1 MADSLWLTWLL
12 IPFGFMVAYGAI
24 PRLIEAAT
32 RYGFVSQ
39 PGGRR
44 SHPRPTPLLGGVA
57 IYVPFAAV
65 FLCFLV
71 LRLTGVLTFEQPS
84 VAKMV
89 TLFVGATWILI
100 LGTMDDREQI
110 GWPKKLIGQFA
121 AAFILVL
128 GGHTIAVATLP
139 FAGPVHFGWF
149 GPPLLIIAVILLTNA
164 INLIDGLDGLAG
176 GICFFAALTSG
187 VIAVAKGDAFTA
199 TVAFTISGG
208 LLGFLFFNF
217 PPASIFLGDG
227 GSMMTGFVLAT
238 LATSSAAIAPGQRLG
253 TILMIVAPFLPFGIP
268 VFEVT
273 LSIVRRWIRGQAI
286 FLGDGNH
293 LHHRLIGRMKNP
305 RLTVGVFYFFSAAL
319 CALTLFII
327 LQVNAPALTV
337 MAGFTVLILFAGAL
351 ASLRL
356 YRIENVVETLRN
368 RRHFKFLG
376 GFLGFMK
383 QRLKRARSLGE
394 LLELLESG
402 VKDLAFDSVEVLY
415 RGETI
420 EKWSNPRPIHV
431 GSPRIH
437 SEETF
442 DEAQLTV
449 KWARPVHN
457 DDCYNEYLMLTWYRF
472 LVAFK
477 DEMALHTG
485 EISRPAS
492 SKVLDLTSKLSR

>member
-1 MADSLWLTWLL
+1 
-12 IPFGFMVAYGAI
+12 
-24 PRLIEAAT
+24 
-32 RYGFVSQ
+32 
-39 PGGRR
+39 
-44 SHPRPTPLLGGVA
+44 
-57 IYVPFAAV
+57 
-65 FLCFLV
+65 
-71 LRLTGVLTFEQPS
+71 
-84 VAKMV
+84 
-89 TLFVGATWILI
+89 
-100 LGTMDDREQI
+100 
-110 GWPKKLIGQFA
+110 
-121 AAFILVL
+121 
-128 GGHTIAVATLP
+128 
-139 FAGPVHFGWF
+139 
-149 GPPLLIIAVILLTNA
+149 
-164 INLIDGLDGLAG
+164 
-176 GICFFAALTSG
+176 

-199 TVAFTISGG
+199 TIAFTISGG

-253 TILMIVAPFLPFGIP
+253 AILMLVAPFLPFGIP
-268 VFEVT
+268 VLEVS
-273 LSIVRRWIRGQAI
+273 LSIMRRWIRGQAI

-305 RLTVGVFYFFSAAL
+305 RLTVAVFYFFSAAL

-337 MAGFTVLILFAGAL
+337 LAGFTVLILFAGAL

-356 YRIENVVETLRN
+356 YRIENLVETLKN

-383 QRLKRARSLGE
+383 QRLKRARSLSE

-415 RGETI
+415 QGETI

-449 KWARPVHN
+449 RWVRPVHN

-477 DEMALHTG
+477 DEMARHTG

-492 SKVLDLTSKLSR
+492 SKVLDLTSKLSK

>member
-1 MADSLWLTWLL
+1 MADPLWLTWLL

-24 PRLIEAAT
+24 PHMMAVAA
-32 RYGFVSQ
+32 RYGFMSA

-57 IYVPFAAV
+57 IYAPFAIV
-65 FLCFLV
+65 FLCFLI
-71 LRLTGVLTFEQPS
+71 LRLSGALVFEQPS

-100 LGTMDDREQI
+100 LGTLDDREQI
-110 GWPKKLIGQFA
+110 GWPKKLIGQFLA
-121 AAFILVL
+121 ALILVL
-128 GGHTIAVATLP
+128 GGHTVAVATVP
-139 FAGPVHFGWF
+139 FAGPVDFGWF
-149 GPPLLIIAVILLTNA
+149 GPPLLIMAVILLTNA

-187 VIAVAKGDAFTA
+187 VIAVVKGDAFTA
-199 TVAFTISGG
+199 TVAFTISGA
-208 LLGFLFFNF
+208 LLGFLVFNF
-217 PPASIFLGDG
+217 PPASIFMGDG

-238 LATSSAAIAPGQRLG
+238 LATSSAAVSPGQRLG
-253 TILMIVAPFLPFGIP
+253 TILVLVAPFLPFGIP
-268 VFEVT
+268 VFEVG
-273 LSIVRRWIRGQAI
+273 LSITRRWIRGQAI

-293 LHHRLIGRMKNP
+293 LHHRLIGRIKNP

-319 CALTLFII
+319 CALTLFIV
-327 LQVNAPALTV
+327 LQIKAPSLTIV
-337 MAGFTVLILFAGAL
+337 AGLTVLILFGGAL

-356 YRIENVVETLRN
+356 YRIENLVDTIRN

-383 QRLKRARSLGE
+383 QRLKRAGSLSE

-420 EKWSNPRPIHV
+420 KKWSNPRPIHV

-442 DEAQLTV
+442 DESHLTV
-449 KWARPVHN
+449 KWARPAHD
-457 DDCYNEYLMLTWYRF
+457 DDCYNEYLMLTWHRF
-472 LVAFK
+472 LNAFK

-485 EISRPAS
+485 EVSRPAS
-492 SKVLDLTSKLSR
+492 RKVVEFTSKLPK